1 MKEWICHA
9 RISHIGCLKIVV
21 FQSECLCIML
31 IVLIFE
37 IDASVVELIVEL
49 GIEKTDLNSGRV
61 RLMTIDL
68 RVGRFLMEY
77 SCTLIDLH

>member
-1 MKEWICHA
+1 
-9 RISHIGCLKIVV
+9 
-21 FQSECLCIML
+21 ML